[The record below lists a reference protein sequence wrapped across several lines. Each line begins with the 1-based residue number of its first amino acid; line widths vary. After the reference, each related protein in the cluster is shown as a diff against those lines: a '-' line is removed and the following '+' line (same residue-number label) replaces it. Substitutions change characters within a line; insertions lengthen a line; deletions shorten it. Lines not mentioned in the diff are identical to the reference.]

1 MNSYAYKYVG
11 CEELYLAC
19 EAVNM
24 DIRRF
29 ENETYDLLSEIELR
43 EYFDESCDDLK
54 FVYEAKSASLLDTL
68 GKKIVEAYQKF
79 VKFITEIT
87 NKIKHALGI
96 KPKESD
102 LKRVFEKHPEYADA
116 FLKNLKSGNA
126 KFCDYKDL
134 DSVIDAA
141 EKAVNDFKSGRM
153 EEKSFVQKM
162 NDLITKIDTG
172 MKPTESLIKTIG
184 GIGTGIIGILAI
196 RNTLGKTEIEGR
208 KTRRKL
214 DLNIARTIDDLK
226 KENDGT
232 NMSAFTA
239 WWKLHSRLMV
249 ESGRMSNMTAEKLD
263 KIANF
268 CNKMYLKLPSSNKN
282 TTFGDYIKKSNKY
295 NKFDDLQDIT
305 KKYDVDNDRYQKSND
320 PKSDDKKTDENSSEN
335 TNSDQN
341 QNNSKPNNGSK
352 PKSNNGSKPNQ
363 NKPKPSSGGG
373 K

>member
-1 MNSYAYKYVG
+1 MNSYAYKYAG

-54 FVYEAKSASLLDTL
+54 FVYEAKSASLLDAL

-79 VKFITEIT
+79 VKFITEIA
-87 NKIKHALGI
+87 NKIKNALGI

-134 DSVIDAA
+134 DSIIDSA
-141 EKAVNDFKSGRM
+141 EKAVNDFKSGKM
-153 EEKSFVQKM
+153 EEKSFIQKM

-172 MKPTESLIKTIG
+172 MKPAESLIKTIG

-196 RNTLGKTEIEGR
+196 RNALGKTEIEGR

-268 CNKMYLKLPSSNKN
+268 CNKMYLKLPSSNEN
-282 TTFGDYIKKSNKY
+282 TTFGDYIKKSDKY
-295 NKFDDLQDIT
+295 RKFDNLQDIT
-305 KKYDVDNDRYQKSND
+305 NKYDVDNDRYQKPND
-320 PKSDDKKTDENSSEN
+320 SKSDDKKTDGNGTKN
-335 TNSDQN
+335 NAPN
-341 QNNSKPNNGSK
+341 QK
-352 PKSNNGSKPNQ
+352 PKPDQNQ

>member
-1 MNSYAYKYVG
+1 MNSYAYKYAG

-43 EYFDESCDDLK
+43 EYFDESCDDLRII
-54 FVYEAKSASLLDTL
+54 YEAKSASLLDTL

-79 VKFITEIT
+79 IKFITEIADR
-87 NKIKHALGI
+87 IKRSLGF

-102 LKRVFEKHPEYADA
+102 LKRVFDKHPEYADA

-134 DSVIDAA
+134 DSIIDSA
-141 EKAVNDFKSGRM
+141 EKAVNDFKSGKM
-153 EEKSFVQKM
+153 EEKSFIQKM
-162 NDLITKIDTG
+162 NDLITKIDNG
-172 MKPTESLIKTIG
+172 MKPMESLIKTIG

-214 DLNIARTIDDLK
+214 DLNVARTIDDLK

-263 KIANF
+263 KISDF
-268 CNKMYLKLPSSNKN
+268 CNKMYLKLPSANKE
-282 TTFGDYIKKSNKY
+282 TTFSDYVDNSKKYGHLADKEKVVTKY
-295 NKFDDLQDIT
+295 N
-305 KKYDVDNDRYQKSND
+305 VDNDVYVKSGD
-320 PKSDDKKTDENSSEN
+320 SPDKKEDDETKARPKSK
-335 TNSDQN
+335 
-341 QNNSKPNNGSK
+341 
-352 PKSNNGSKPNQ
+352 
-363 NKPKPSSGGG
+363 
-373 K
+373 